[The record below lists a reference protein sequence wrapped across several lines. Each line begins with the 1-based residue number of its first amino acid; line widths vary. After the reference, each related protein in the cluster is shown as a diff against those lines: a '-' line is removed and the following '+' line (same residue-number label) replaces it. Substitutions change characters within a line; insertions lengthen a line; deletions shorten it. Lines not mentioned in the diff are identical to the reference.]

1 MARPKILVFQH
12 VPFEPLGTLD
22 PLLKNAGFRI
32 RYVNFA
38 RDSNQAPSLDGY
50 SALIVLGGPM
60 NVDQIEDY
68 PNLATEVSLIQRA
81 LDRRISVLGICL
93 GAQLLARAL
102 GSSVLPSR
110 AREIGWHDV
119 DLTAEGNDDPV
130 LSAFNSRQQVFQW
143 HEDAMELPDGAV
155 HLASSDACEVQAF
168 RYGESAYGFQFHLE
182 VDHSLI
188 DRWLDRAGH
197 QAVPEEMS
205 GTIDLSQIRNRTHDS
220 IKPLM
225 KLSDRTFSRWI
236 DRFEI
241 GARRRH
247 LPSR

>member
-22 PLLKNAGFRI
+22 PLLKNAGFRL

-38 RDSNQAPSLDGY
+38 RDSNQVPSLDGY

-68 PNLATEVSLIQRA
+68 PNLATEILLLQEA
-81 LDRRISVLGICL
+81 LDRGMSVLGICL

-102 GSSVLPSR
+102 GAIVKPDH

-119 DLTAEGNDDPV
+119 HLTKAGTDDPV
-130 LSAFNSRQQVFQW
+130 LSAFNARQQVFQW
-143 HEDAMELPDGAV
+143 HEDAIELPDGAT
-155 HLASSDACEVQAF
+155 HLASSDACDVQAF
-168 RYGESAYGFQFHLE
+168 SVGESAYGFQFHLE
-182 VDHSLI
+182 VDHLLI
-188 DRWLDRAGH
+188 DRWLDRTGYQPLLA
-197 QAVPEEMS
+197 EMS
-205 GTIDLSQIRNRTHDS
+205 PTVDPERIRKQTDGS
-220 IKPLM
+220 IRPLM
-225 KLSDRTFSRWI
+225 ELSDRTFSCWI
-236 DRFEI
+236 DRFET
-241 GARRRH
+241 GSRRRH

>member
-38 RDSNQAPSLDGY
+38 REPDQVPSLDGY

-60 NVDQIEDY
+60 NVDQIAEY
-68 PNLATEVSLIQRA
+68 PNLATEVTLLQEA
-81 LDRRISVLGICL
+81 LDRKLSVLGICL

-102 GSSVLPSR
+102 GANVGSDCVP
-110 AREIGWHDV
+110 EIGWHEV
-119 DLTAEGNDDPV
+119 QLSNEGKDDPV
-130 LSAFNSRQQVFQW
+130 LSAFNARQQVFQW
-143 HEDAMELPDGAV
+143 HEDAMELPDGAI
-155 HLASSDACEVQAF
+155 HLASSDVCEVQAF
-168 RYGESAYGFQFHLE
+168 RFGQHAYGFQFHLE

-188 DRWLDRAGH
+188 DRWLDRAGY
-197 QAVPEEMS
+197 QGMPTELSTTLDPE
-205 GTIDLSQIRNRTHDS
+205 QIREMTDKS
-220 IKPLM
+220 IRPLM
-225 KLSDRTFSRWI
+225 DLSDRTFSRWI
-236 DRFEI
+236 DGFEV
-241 GARRRH
+241 GGRRRH

>member
-1 MARPKILVFQH
+1 MPRQKILVFQH

-38 RDSNQAPSLDGY
+38 RDPLQAPSLDGY

-60 NVDQIEDY
+60 NVDQIEDF
-68 PNLATEVSLIQRA
+68 PNLATEVTLIQDA
-81 LDRRISVLGICL
+81 LDRGLSILGICL

-102 GSSVLPSR
+102 GARVMPDH

-119 DLTAEGNDDPV
+119 DLTNQGKDDPV
-130 LSAFNSRQQVFQW
+130 LSAFESRQQVFQW
-143 HEDAMELPDGAV
+143 HEDAIELPEGAA
-155 HLASSDACEVQAF
+155 HLASSDACEIQAF
-168 RYGESAYGFQFHLE
+168 RFGNSAYGFQFHLE

-188 DRWLDRAGH
+188 DRWLDRAGY
-197 QAVPEEMS
+197 QEMLEEMS
-205 GTIDLSQIRNRTHDS
+205 ATIDPEQIRRQTDDS
-220 IKPLM
+220 IQPL
-225 KLSDRTFSRWI
+225 KDLSDRTFSRWI
-236 DRFEI
+236 DGFEVA
-241 GARRRH
+241 GRRRR

>member
-38 RDSNQAPSLDGY
+38 RDPRQVPSLDGY

-60 NVDQIEDY
+60 NVDQICDN
-68 PNLATEVSLIQRA
+68 PNLATEVTLLQEA
-81 LDRRISVLGICL
+81 LERGRSVLGICL

-102 GSSVLPSR
+102 GSTVRPDH
-110 AREIGWHDV
+110 AREIGWYDV
-119 DLTAEGNDDPV
+119 DLTAEGANDPV
-130 LSAFNSRQQVFQW
+130 LSAFSSRQQVFQW
-143 HEDAMELPDGAV
+143 HEDAIELPADAV
-155 HLASSDACEVQAF
+155 HLASSSACEVQAF

-182 VDHSLI
+182 VNRSLI
-188 DRWLDRAGH
+188 ARWLDRAGY
-197 QAVPEEMS
+197 QPLLEEAA
-205 GTIDLSQIRNRTHDS
+205 GTIDPEKIRERTNGS
-220 IKPLM
+220 IQALM
-225 KLSDRTFSRWI
+225 ELSDQTFSRWI
-236 DRFEI
+236 ERFEI
-241 GARRRH
+241 GSRRRH